1 MQPIKI
7 VLTNANAIVRAGIK
21 AMVNSQQDMKV
32 VGEAATCEQA
42 EDILKAK
49 KPDIF
54 LLDLDLPGC
63 SPKEILQLIR
73 SSGFDTK
80 IIFLGG
86 STGKRYRNGLFRFGA
101 GGYYQ
106 FDEPP
111 EVLYWSIRS
120 AYWGEIWP
128 DLSLGAFKSLRRK
141 SA

>member
-1 MQPIKI
+1 MQPIRI
-7 VLTNANAIVRAGIK
+7 VLTNANAIIREGIK
-21 AMVNSQQDMKV
+21 AMINSQHDMKI
-32 VGEAATCEQA
+32 VGEASSCEQA
-42 EDILKAK
+42 QEVLKAK
-49 KPDIF
+49 QPDIF
-54 LLDLDLPGC
+54 LLDLDLPGYGQ
-63 SPKEILQLIR
+63 KKLLQLIR

-86 STGKRYRNGLFRFGA
+86 VNGKRSRNGYFRFGA
-101 GGYYQ
+101 GGYFQ

-128 DLSLGAFKSLRRK
+128 DLSAGPWKNFRRK